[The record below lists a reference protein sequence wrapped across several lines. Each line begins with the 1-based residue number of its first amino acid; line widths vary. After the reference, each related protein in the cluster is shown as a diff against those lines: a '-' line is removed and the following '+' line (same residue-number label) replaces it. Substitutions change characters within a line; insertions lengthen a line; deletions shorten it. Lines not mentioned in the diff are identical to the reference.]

1 MPKKQGHSNWYFS
14 EHLKKETKP
23 SSEAFHKSFQTN
35 NAMSKANITEES
47 CAKKVSSIVVSGNF
61 SVE

>member
-1 MPKKQGHSNWYFS
+1 M
-14 EHLKKETKP
+14 KP
-23 SSEAFHKSFQTN
+23 SFEAFHKSFQTN